1 MEMPG
6 AVAWLLP
13 IVVGESWPEGDED
26 KLRALRD
33 AWHVASKSITP
44 VAEIGSKAASEV
56 VANWTGDSATAFAE
70 QWKKF
75 TDGDEAYF
83 KSLADA
89 AQALGDSCDQTALDI
104 EYTKYMIII
113 SLVILAAQIVAM
125 IAAAAPSFGTSTAGI
140 VPAQVATRMTVQML
154 FRELLQKLAQQ
165 GFKQLA
171 KELLEQFLKQG
182 LKKIAKEVATNV
194 AMNVAM
200 DAGIQGVQM
209 ASGDRK
215 DWDWSKTKDG
225 AIGGAVDGVVGAAS
239 GGLSKKMAGD
249 EGFGI
254 AGKAVQGATEGV
266 ASTVGQAAVTGD
278 LGNLTAKD
286 ILTGASSGAVSGGV
300 DGAKDHFKSVNSPDT
315 PNTPTPDGSS
325 DSSPTPSS
333 PRADG
338 GSSSSNSANSSDNS
352 PAPAATPGGNDH
364 VTQQSAP
371 APVRPDGAPD
381 AQRAAAP
388 ASQAQHAAASD
399 GQQSSQQQGNSAPQQ
414 AAPAQ
419 AAPPAGGSAPAGS
432 SSAGS
437 SPSGSSGASS
447 AGSHSSSGGSAAG
460 GAAPSNSP
468 GSSPG
473 GSASAGAAPSSSP
486 GSSPGGSASG
496 GAAPSNSPSSS
507 SGGSSPAH
515 TSAGGSSPAGSS
527 PAGPSTT
534 GSSPAQSSPGGSP
547 APMAAQSSPSGPA
560 PGGSSPAPP
569 SPGGSAPTHSSPGGP
584 PPTHSSPGGSPSP
597 APFSSHGNSP
607 APPAGGYGMAQPPPG
622 NYGPP
627 PGGQNPGQH
636 GARPQ
641 DSVNAAGFTQNPGQ
655 RPDFGQQPPPQ
666 QPPFPGQ
673 QPPPPGGFPPPPP
686 PGGGHQG
693 GPNQPPRQGPPP
705 GQPPRHGP
713 PPNWQPSQDPRRGNY
728 FQQDPRGGPG
738 PQHRSGPPSGP
749 VQPPRPPGP
758 PPGPPGQRGPS
769 GYPQQP
775 PRPPQAYGPGQHP
788 QQHPQQRPP
797 MPPPG
802 PGQRPMPPPGF
813 DPRQQQPPQVPG
825 PRQEPP
831 PRAFEGYRGS
841 LDEPAPVQQPR
852 EPAPAAHQPE
862 TPRHP
867 ESEPAQRQ
875 AEPEPRREPE
885 AQPEPE
891 RTPVAEQSISDRLN
905 GNQDRPDFGEDYLAD
920 PDHRGSAADH
930 ESIRRG
936 IGNDENFARLHD
948 TALARR
954 DGDPAL
960 AHVSDDA
967 AVAIH
972 AYSRELYDV
981 VNAPHRL
988 GEADPGFAA
997 AQAQNRAIDGALN
1010 ELPPHVGPLVRGLN
1024 FNGDPRLAELA
1035 AAHYVEGQVTV
1046 EPSLTSASMKLSD
1059 DQRFKFGDDVVLQI
1073 DSKTSRDISSLAE
1086 NKGEHEALS
1095 KAGTQL
1101 YVHEK
1106 TLTITPDGKR
1116 QWVIRAEEVTP
1127 GDPRHLDPDT
1137 AKQKTAER
1145 RERFAAEAAEV
1156 KERNS
1161 RRIADIFGGPA
1172 EPVPDV
1178 PATHDSSEI
1187 TSRLDGD
1194 HTPDEPMPQPQRTGE
1209 PDWSSLA
1216 QATNPPSEPAI
1227 HAGTATPEQQAAY
1240 IAQRHPELTAVNP
1253 NFHTPDAFANG
1264 YVTNCTRGVVAYAQR
1279 MAGLDAHAVPLL
1291 PADMARHGTLD
1302 SVQQRLGGDWQSH
1315 GDYDSVIREM
1325 NDRPV
1330 GSHAVIGVLY
1340 PGPDGQTYGHVAMVV
1355 HTDDGVAFIDPQSGS
1370 LMNLPQPPSKIDL
1383 LPFEP
1388 LNEDGSIGT
1397 PADKAEQTAA
1407 EQTQSEQATPE
1418 KTETPKAPVDP
1429 RIAFSRPDDGHHGY
1443 DVQPSRIG
1451 PDGRPVP
1458 TFTQPVPGHTPEHA
1472 GYGTPQQDGAS
1483 TLPTREEID
1492 RYLADPRVDEALNR
1506 ANQPDSSGEVPRV
1519 DGVPLG
1525 DAVRRMLPDH
1535 PELVRVMQ
1543 NADYLETS
1551 LLARPQT
1558 MVGLM
1563 QHPEAMPILES
1574 AVAEVNSP
1582 DPEAPP
1588 LADAPEATPLEPGQR
1603 ETSREVAEAASAY
1616 TDEDRVQPGFDSDRR
1631 RDEGYRDE
1639 YMADLYGKAGPAQA
1653 ELTRIV
1659 NQLAADNDGEA
1670 HARKELK
1677 KLGRANDKIDA
1688 DYGGDASRLVDV
1700 AGAYIQFDK
1709 VKDIYA
1715 ALAVLSTEPNLEI
1728 VKFKDRFA
1736 KPMGSGYRDLQM
1748 SVRMSNGHIAELR
1761 LHLKA
1766 LDEVAVYEHAVYE
1779 VRRDLDA
1786 AAFDDGDRPLT
1797 REEAAL
1803 RDALVAR
1810 ERDLFWAALQGG
1822 L

>member
-1 MEMPG
+1 MPG

-44 VAEIGSKAASEV
+44 VAEIGSNAASEV

-113 SLVILAAQIVAM
+113 SLVILAAQIAAM
-125 IAAAAPSFGTSTAGI
+125 IAAAAPSFGASTAGI
-140 VPAQVATRMTVQML
+140 APAQIATRMTVQML

-200 DAGIQGVQM
+200 DAGIQGLQM
-209 ASGDRK
+209 AKGDRK

-315 PNTPTPDGSS
+315 PNTPAPDGSNDPGGTNQPTPS
-325 DSSPTPSS
+325 RPDSPPTNTPANQPDSSPTPSS
-333 PRADG
+333 SRSDA
-338 GSSSSNSANSSDNS
+338 GSNGPDNS
-352 PAPAATPGGNDH
+352 PSPAATPGGNDR

-371 APVRPDGAPD
+371 APERTDGVPD

-388 ASQAQHAAASD
+388 VSQPQHAAASD
-399 GQQSSQQQGNSAPQQ
+399 GNGQQNSQQQGNSAPAQ

-419 AAPPAGGSAPAGS
+419 SAPPAGGSAPAGS
-432 SSAGS
+432 S
-437 SPSGSSGASS
+437 
-447 AGSHSSSGGSAAG
+447 
-460 GAAPSNSP
+460 
-468 GSSPG
+468 
-473 GSASAGAAPSSSP
+473 
-486 GSSPGGSASG
+486 
-496 GAAPSNSPSSS
+496 
-507 SGGSSPAH
+507 
-515 TSAGGSSPAGSS
+515 AGGSSPAGSS
-527 PAGPSTT
+527 PSSSSSGGSSSAGSSATHSSPGGSSSAGAPPSHSP
-534 GSSPAQSSPGGSP
+534 GSSPGGASTTGSP
-547 APMAAQSSPSGPA
+547 APMAAQSSPAGSA
-560 PGGSSPAPP
+560 PGGSSPAPSSP
-569 SPGGSAPTHSSPGGP
+569 PHSSPGGSSPAPGGSAPP
-584 PPTHSSPGGSPSP
+584 HSSPGGSPST
-597 APFSSHGNSP
+597 APFSSHGNPS
-607 APPAGGYGMAQPPPG
+607 GGYGMAQPPPG

-627 PGGQNPGQH
+627 PGGQNPGQP

-641 DSVNAAGFTQNPGQ
+641 DSVNAAGFTQNPGPNPGQ

-666 QPPFPGQ
+666 QQPFAGQ
-673 QPPPPGGFPPPPP
+673 QPPPGGFPPPPP
-686 PGGGHQG
+686 GGGHPG
-693 GPNQPPRQGPPP
+693 GPNQPRQGPPP
-705 GQPPRHGP
+705 GQPPRQGP
-713 PPNWQPSQDPRRGNY
+713 PPNWQPPQDPRRGNY
-728 FQQDPRGGPG
+728 FQSDPRGGPG

-758 PPGPPGQRGPS
+758 PPGPPGQRGPA

-841 LDEPAPVQQPR
+841 LDEPAQVQQPR
-852 EPAPAAHQPE
+852 ETAPAAH
-862 TPRHP
+862 
-867 ESEPAQRQ
+867 
-875 AEPEPRREPE
+875 EPEVAR
-885 AQPEPE
+885 QPEPE
-891 RTPVAEQSISDRLN
+891 PQREPDRTPVTEQSTSDRLD
-905 GNQDRPDFGEDYLAD
+905 GNRDRPDFSEDYLSD
-920 PDHRGSAADH
+920 PAHRGSAADH
-930 ESIRRG
+930 DSIRRG
-936 IGNDENFARLHD
+936 IGNDENFGRLRE

-954 DGDPAL
+954 DADAGL
-960 AHVSDDA
+960 AHVSDEA

-988 GEADPGFAA
+988 GEADPNFET

-1010 ELPPHVGPLVRGLN
+1010 ELPPHVGPLVRGLD
-1024 FNGDPRLAELA
+1024 FNGDPRLAEMA

-1059 DQRFKFGDDVVLQI
+1059 DQKFKFGDDVVLHI

-1086 NKGEHEALS
+1086 NAGEHEALS

-1127 GDPRHLDPDT
+1127 GDPRYLDPDT
-1137 AKQKTAER
+1137 AKQKMAER
-1145 RERFAAEAAEV
+1145 RERFAEEAAEV

-1172 EPVPDV
+1172 EPTPDT
-1178 PATHDSSEI
+1178 PATHDSSEV
-1187 TSRLDGD
+1187 TSRLDGE
-1194 HTPDEPMPQPQRTGE
+1194 HPPDEPMPQLDQTGE

-1240 IAQRHPELTAVNP
+1240 VAQRHPELTAVNP

-1279 MAGLDAHAVPLL
+1279 MAGLDVHAVPLL
-1291 PADMARHGTLD
+1291 PADMARYGTLD
-1302 SVQQRLGGDWQSH
+1302 SVQQHLGGEWQSH

-1330 GSHAVIGVLY
+1330 GSHAVIGVLF

-1355 HTDDGVAFIDPQSGS
+1355 HTDEGVAFIDPQSGS

-1388 LNEDGSIGT
+1388 LKNDADTAT
-1397 PADKAEQTAA
+1397 PVEKAADKPSEQTA
-1407 EQTQSEQATPE
+1407 PE
-1418 KTETPKAPVDP
+1418 KTETPVDPRVAYKLPDPPVDP

-1458 TFTQPVPGHTPEHA
+1458 SFSQPVPDHAPEHS
-1472 GYGTPQQDGAS
+1472 GYGTPQQDGPS
-1483 TLPTREEID
+1483 PLPTRED
-1492 RYLADPRVDEALNR
+1492 VARYLADPRVDEALNR
-1506 ANQPDSSGEVPRV
+1506 ANEPGADGKVPQHN
-1519 DGVPLG
+1519 GMPLG
-1525 DAVRRMLPDH
+1525 DAVRQMLPEH
-1535 PELVRVMQ
+1535 PELLRAMQ
-1543 NADYLETS
+1543 NADYLERS

-1558 MVGLM
+1558 MASLM
-1563 QHPEAMPILES
+1563 THPEALPILE
-1574 AVAEVNSP
+1574 AAIHDAHHP
-1582 DPEAPP
+1582 DPDTPP
-1588 LADAPEATPLEPGQR
+1588 LAPQAEPTPLTPEQQDVTHALEESAGDYRPEDRLQAPFDQ
-1603 ETSREVAEAASAY
+1603 SRRG
-1616 TDEDRVQPGFDSDRR
+1616 DED
-1631 RDEGYRDE
+1631 YRAAYLAE
-1639 YMADLYGKAGPAQA
+1639 RYKEAVVAQA
-1653 ELTRIV
+1653 QLTEIV
-1659 NQLAADNDGEA
+1659 NEIAAANDGDPHSRTEP
-1670 HARKELK
+1670 K
-1677 KLGRANDKIDA
+1677 KIGRANDKIVA
-1688 DYGGDASRLVDV
+1688 NYQGDASRLIDM
-1700 AGAYIQFDK
+1700 AGCYIQFDR
-1709 VKDIYA
+1709 VQDAYS
-1715 ALAVLSTEPNLEI
+1715 ALAVLSSDPRLEI
-1728 VKFKDRFA
+1728 VHFEDRFA
-1736 KPMGSGYRDLQM
+1736 VPEPSGYRDLQM
-1748 SVRMSNGHIAELR
+1748 NVRMPNGHIAELR

-1766 LDEVAVYEHAVYE
+1766 LDEIAVYEHALYE
-1779 VRRDLDA
+1779 VRRDFKTAQKEAKLPEM
-1786 AAFDDGDRPLT
+1786 GP
-1797 REEAAL
+1797 EEAAL
-1803 RDALVAR
+1803 RDALLAR
-1810 ERDLFWAALQGG
+1810 ERDLFWDALQGG

>member
-1 MEMPG
+1 MPG
-6 AVAWLLP
+6 EVAWLLP

-33 AWHVASKSITP
+33 AWLVASKSITP

-75 TDGDEAYF
+75 TEGDEAYF

-125 IAAAAPSFGTSTAGI
+125 IAAAAPSFGASTAGI
-140 VPAQVATRMTVQML
+140 APAQIATRMTVQML

-171 KELLEQFLKQG
+171 KELLEQFLKEG

-200 DAGIQGVQM
+200 DAGIQGLQM
-209 ASGDRK
+209 AKGDRQS
-215 DWDWSKTKDG
+215 WDWSKTKDG

-239 GGLSKKMAGD
+239 GGLSKKMAGED
-249 EGFGI
+249 GFSV

-286 ILTGASSGAVSGGV
+286 ILTGASSGAVSTGV
-300 DGAKDHFKSVNSPDT
+300 DGAKDHFKSVNSPEAPHTPAPDGPTPANEPGGNPPT
-315 PNTPTPDGSS
+315 PNRPDSPPANGPA
-325 DSSPTPSS
+325 DQPRSSPAPQPDPSPSS
-333 PRADG
+333 QRPG
-338 GSSSSNSANSSDNS
+338 TGSNGPDNS
-352 PAPAATPGGNDH
+352 PSPSPSLGNDR

-371 APVRPDGAPD
+371 APERTD
-381 AQRAAAP
+381 AAP
-388 ASQAQHAAASD
+388 GDTNRVAGPANQPQQGPASD
-399 GQQSSQQQGNSAPQQ
+399 GGNAQQGPQQQGNSAPAQ

-419 AAPPAGGSAPAGS
+419 AAGSPPAGGSTPA
-432 SSAGS
+432 
-437 SPSGSSGASS
+437 
-447 AGSHSSSGGSAAG
+447 
-460 GAAPSNSP
+460 
-468 GSSPG
+468 
-473 GSASAGAAPSSSP
+473 
-486 GSSPGGSASG
+486 
-496 GAAPSNSPSSS
+496 
-507 SGGSSPAH
+507 
-515 TSAGGSSPAGSS
+515 
-527 PAGPSTT
+527 
-534 GSSPAQSSPGGSP
+534 GSSPAQSSP
-547 APMAAQSSPSGPA
+547 AQSSPAGSSQAPSSPTHSSPGTPA
-560 PGGSSPAPP
+560 PMSSHGGSSPGGSSPAPASSVP
-569 SPGGSAPTHSSPGGP
+569 PAGGNG
-584 PPTHSSPGGSPSP
+584 
-597 APFSSHGNSP
+597 SHGPS
-607 APPAGGYGMAQPPPG
+607 GGYGMAQPAPGNFGPASSGQNVPPG
-622 NYGPP
+622 
-627 PGGQNPGQH
+627 QQ

-655 RPDFGQQPPPQ
+655 RPDFGQPVPGQ
-666 QPPFPGQ
+666 QPPFAGQ
-673 QPPPPGGFPPPPP
+673 QPPPPGGFAPP
-686 PGGGHQG
+686 PGGGHPG
-693 GPNQPPRQGPPP
+693 GPNQPRQGPPP
-705 GQPPRHGP
+705 GQPPRQGP
-713 PPNWQPSQDPRRGNY
+713 PPNWQPPQDPRRGNY

-758 PPGPPGQRGPS
+758 PPGPPGQRGPG

-775 PRPPQAYGPGQHP
+775 PRPPQAYGPGPHP
-788 QQHPQQRPP
+788 PQRPP
-797 MPPPG
+797 MPPSG
-802 PGQRPMPPPGF
+802 PGQRPIPPQGF
-813 DPRQQQPPQVPG
+813 DHRQPPPQVPG

-831 PRAFEGYRGS
+831 RASEGYRGT

-852 EPAPAAHQPE
+852 EAAPAAHEPE
-862 TPRHP
+862 VSRRP
-867 ESEPAQRQ
+867 
-875 AEPEPRREPE
+875 EPEPQREPE
-885 AQPEPE
+885 PAKPEE
-891 RTPVAEQSISDRLN
+891 SSVAEQSVSDRLD
-905 GNQDRPDFGEDYLAD
+905 GNQDRPDLSEDYLSD
-920 PDHRGSAADH
+920 PNHRGSAADH
-930 ESIRRG
+930 DSIRRG
-936 IGNDENFARLHD
+936 IGNDENFDRLRE

-954 DGDPAL
+954 DADPSL
-960 AHVSDDA
+960 AHVSDNA
-967 AVAIH
+967 AVSIH

-981 VNAPHRL
+981 VNTPNRL
-988 GEADPGFAA
+988 GGADPNFEA
-997 AQAQNRAIDGALN
+997 AQSQNRAIDGALN
-1010 ELPPHVGPLVRGLN
+1010 ELPPHVGPVVRGLD

-1035 AAHYVEGQVTV
+1035 AAHYVEGQVTI
-1046 EPSLTSASMKLSD
+1046 EPTLTSASMKLSD
-1059 DQRFKFGDDVVLQI
+1059 DQKFKFGDDVALHI

-1086 NKGEHEALS
+1086 NAGEHEALS

-1106 TLTITPDGKR
+1106 TLVVTPDGKR

-1127 GDPRHLDPDT
+1127 GDPRYLDPDT
-1137 AKQKTAER
+1137 AKQKIAER
-1145 RERFAAEAAEV
+1145 RERFAEEAAEV

-1172 EPVPDV
+1172 EPPPHHTPD
-1178 PATHDSSEI
+1178 THDSSTI
-1187 TSRLDGD
+1187 TDRLDGE
-1194 HTPDEPMPQPQRTGE
+1194 HTPDDTPALPGRTEE

-1216 QATNPPSEPAI
+1216 RSTNPPSEPAI

-1253 NFHTPDAFANG
+1253 NFHAPDAFTNG

-1279 MAGLDAHAVPLL
+1279 MAGFDVHAVPLL
-1291 PADMARHGTLD
+1291 PHQMAEFGTLD
-1302 SVQQRLGGDWQSH
+1302 SVQRHLGGEWQSH
-1315 GDYDSVIREM
+1315 GDYDSVIRAM
-1325 NDRPV
+1325 NELPV
-1330 GSHAVIGVLY
+1330 GSHAVIGVLF
-1340 PGPDGQTYGHVAMVV
+1340 PGADGQTFGHVAMVV
-1355 HTDDGVAFIDPQSGS
+1355 HTDEGVAFIDPQSGS
-1370 LMNLPQPPSKIDL
+1370 LLNLPQPPSKIDL
-1383 LPFEP
+1383 LPFDP
-1388 LNEDGSIGT
+1388 LKNDAETAKPS
-1397 PADKAEQTAA
+1397 EQTA
-1407 EQTQSEQATPE
+1407 PE
-1418 KTETPKAPVDP
+1418 KTETPVDPRIAYKLPDPPVDP
-1429 RIAFSRPDDGHHGY
+1429 RIAFARPDDHGY

-1458 TFTQPVPGHTPEHA
+1458 TLSHPLPDHAPEHS
-1472 GYGTPQQDGAS
+1472 GYGMPQQDGAS
-1483 TLPTREEID
+1483 TLPTRED
-1492 RYLADPRVDEALNR
+1492 VARYLADPRVDEALAR
-1506 ANQPDSSGEVPRV
+1506 ANEPDSSGQVPRV

-1543 NADYLETS
+1543 NADYLERS

-1574 AVAEVNSP
+1574 AVAEVNNP

-1588 LADAPEATPLEPGQR
+1588 LADAPETTPLEPNQR
-1603 ETSREVAEAASAY
+1603 ETSREVAESASTY
-1616 TDEDRVQPGFDSDRR
+1616 TDEDRVQPDFEPEKR
-1631 RDEGYRDE
+1631 RDEAYRAE
-1639 YMADLYGKAGPAQA
+1639 YMAELYEKAGHAQA

-1659 NQLAADNDGEA
+1659 NQLAEDNNGEA

-1677 KLGRANDKIDA
+1677 KLGRANDKIDK
-1688 DYGGDASRLVDV
+1688 DYDGDASRLVDV

-1715 ALAVLSTEPNLEI
+1715 ALAVLAAEPNLEI

-1748 SVRMSNGHIAELR
+1748 SVQMSNGHIAELR
-1761 LHLKA
+1761 LHLKS
-1766 LDEVAVYEHAVYE
+1766 LDEITVYEHAVYE
-1779 VRRDLDA
+1779 VRRDLDS

-1797 REEAAL
+1797 ADEAAL
-1803 RDALVAR
+1803 RDALIAR
-1810 ERDLFWAALQGG
+1810 ERDLFWTALQGG